1 MKKLTLT
8 LILLTIIQF
17 TKAEGN
23 PTPLTIEYKY
33 KLASDT
39 TYCSNLKSDDNFCC
53 NFIITSTPSQTNDN
67 IMLIKH
73 TKTGVV
79 LGTFYGKP
87 SKSFIMEV
95 CNKHGYL
102 DTTKV
107 DKIVQKLLEV
117 N

>member
-1 MKKLTLT
+1 MKKLTIT

-17 TKAEGN
+17 TNAEGN
-23 PTPLTIEYKY
+23 PPLTIEYKY
-33 KLASDT
+33 KSTSDT
-39 TYCSNLKSDDNFCC
+39 TYCSSLKSDNNFCC
-53 NFIITSTPSQTNDN
+53 NFIITSTPSETNDN
-67 IMLIKH
+67 MMIIKH

-87 SKSFIMEV
+87 SKIFIMEV
-95 CNKHGYL
+95 CNKQGYL

-107 DKIVQKLLEV
+107 DKIVQKMLGV

>member
-17 TKAEGN
+17 AKAEGN
-23 PTPLTIEYKY
+23 PPLTIEYKY
-33 KLASDT
+33 KSVSDT
-39 TYCSNLKSDDNFCC
+39 TYCSNLKLDNNFCC
-53 NFIITSTPSQTNDN
+53 NFIITSSPSQTNDN

-95 CNKHGYL
+95 CSKQGYL
-102 DTTKV
+102 DPSKV
-107 DKIVQKLLEV
+107 DKIVQKMLEV

>member
-17 TKAEGN
+17 AKAEGN
-23 PTPLTIEYKY
+23 PPLTIEYKY
-33 KLASDT
+33 KSTSDT
-39 TYCSNLKSDDNFCC
+39 TYCSNLKLDNNFCC
-53 NFIITSTPSQTNDN
+53 NSSLSETNDN
-67 IMLIKH
+67 TMLIKH

-95 CNKHGYL
+95 CSKQGYL
-102 DTTKV
+102 DPSKV
-107 DKIVQKLLEV
+107 DKIVQKMLKV

>member
-1 MKKLTLT
+1 MKKLIIT

-17 TKAEGN
+17 AKADGN
-23 PTPLTIEYKY
+23 PTLLTIEYKY
-33 KLASDT
+33 KKASDT

-53 NFIITSTPSQTNDN
+53 NFIITSSLSETNDN
-67 IMLIKH
+67 TMLIKH

-95 CNKHGYL
+95 CSKQGYL
-102 DTTKV
+102 DPSKV
-107 DKIVQKLLEV
+107 DKIVADVLKV